1 MVKSCSNHELVRLL
15 SICGQVAEHKSEKMR
30 ENGVDEAQILS
41 ALDEREQ
48 QLLRDLL
55 MKLQKQ
61 WLQDHAQHHRKP

>member
-15 SICGQVAEHKSEKMR
+15 SICGQVEEHKREKMR
-30 ENGVDEAQILS
+30 DNGVGEAQTLG
-41 ALDEREQ
+41 ALAEREQ

-55 MKLQKQ
+55 TKLQKQ